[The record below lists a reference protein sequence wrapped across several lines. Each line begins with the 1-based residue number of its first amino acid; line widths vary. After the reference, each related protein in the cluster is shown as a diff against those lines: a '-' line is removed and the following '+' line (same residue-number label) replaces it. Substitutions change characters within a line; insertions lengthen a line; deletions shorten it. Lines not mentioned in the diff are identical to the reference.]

1 MVKNFIDG
9 DLCAISP
16 AASSASGTLPLID
29 PATGKQRGEVANS
42 SEADVSVAVA
52 AAKRAFPA
60 WAATSASKRSD
71 ILCRLADLIDARLD
85 DLAKAECL
93 DTGKPI
99 HTCRTIDIPRAAV
112 NIRYFAQ
119 AILHTTGQWH
129 QYDGAGVQGA
139 RPAINY
145 TLRSPRGVAG
155 LITPWNLPLY
165 LLTWKVGPALA
176 TGNTVVAKPS
186 ELTPTTAT
194 MLAELG
200 NLAGLPPGVLNIVHG
215 LGQTAG
221 AALVTHPDV
230 PAISFTGST
239 GVGRWIAKEAGDRLK
254 RVSLELGGKNPFI
267 VFADADLD
275 AASETAARALFTNSG
290 QICLC
295 GSRLIVHESIKKPF
309 LEKLLEHVRTITP
322 GDPTE
327 PDTRYGTL
335 INAAHLAKVERY
347 VDLARS
353 LGGTILCGG
362 ARPDPATLPR
372 RTGAGCYYLP
382 TIIDGLALNC
392 TIEQEEIFGPVVS
405 VQSFSTDQQAIALAN
420 GTIYGLAASIWTRD
434 LARAHMAGAE
444 IEAGVV
450 WINCWMVR
458 DLRTPFGGAKQSGVG
473 REGGMEAI
481 NFFTEPKNICLSM

>member
-9 DLCAISP
+9 DLRDISP
-16 AASSASGTLPLID
+16 AQAAATLTLID
-29 PATGKQRGEVANS
+29 PATNKPRGEVANS
-42 SEADVSVAVA
+42 TEADVHTAVA

-60 WAATSASKRSD
+60 WAATPASKRSE

-99 HTCRTIDIPRAAV
+99 HTCRTIDIPRAAA

-129 QYDGAGVQGA
+129 HYDGAGVQGA

-145 TLRSPRGVAG
+145 TLRAPRGVAG

-194 MLAELG
+194 MLAGLG

-267 VFADADLD
+267 IFRDADLEL
-275 AASETAARALFTNSG
+275 AAETAARALFSNSG

-295 GSRLIVHESIKKPF
+295 GSRLIIHEAVKEQF
-309 LEKLLEHVRTITP
+309 LSHLLANVRKMTP
-322 GDPTE
+322 GDPME
-327 PDTRYGTL
+327 PATRCGTL
-335 INAAHLAKVERY
+335 IGAAHLAKVERY
-347 VDLARS
+347 VDLART

-362 ARPDPATLPR
+362 KRPDPANLPQ
-372 RTGAGCYYLP
+372 RTRAGCYYLP
-382 TIIDGLALNC
+382 TIIDGLTPDCAV
-392 TIEQEEIFGPVVS
+392 EQEEIFGPVVS
-405 VQSFSTDQQAIALAN
+405 VQSFNTDEQAVALAN
-420 GTIYGLAASIWTRD
+420 GTSYGLAATIWTRD
-434 LARAHMAGAE
+434 LARAHTAAAL
-444 IEAGVV
+444 IEAGII

-458 DLRTPFGGAKQSGVG
+458 DLRTPFGGAKQSGIG

-481 NFFTEPKNICLSM
+481 NFFTEPKNVCVGM

>member
-16 AASSASGTLPLID
+16 AASLVGGTLPLID

-42 SEADVSVAVA
+42 IEADVYTAVA

-60 WAATSASKRSD
+60 WAATPASKRSE

-93 DTGKPI
+93 DTGKPV
-99 HTCRTIDIPRAAV
+99 HVCRTVDIPRAAA

-145 TLRSPRGVAG
+145 TVRSPRGVAG

-215 LGQTAG
+215 PGQTAG

-254 RVSLELGGKNPFI
+254 RVSLELGGKNPFV
-267 VFADADLD
+267 VFADADVD
-275 AASETAARALFTNSG
+275 AAAETAARALFTNSG

-295 GSRLIVHESIKKPF
+295 GSRLIIHESIKKHF
-309 LEKLLEHVRTITP
+309 LEMLLEHVRTITP
-322 GDPTE
+322 GDPME
-327 PDTRYGTL
+327 PATRYGAL
-335 INAAHLAKVERY
+335 INAAHLAKIERY
-347 VDLARS
+347 VDLART

-362 ARPDPATLPR
+362 ARPDPATLPQ
-372 RTGAGCYYLP
+372 RTRAGCYYLP
-382 TIIDGLALNC
+382 TIIDGLTPGCAV
-392 TIEQEEIFGPVVS
+392 EQEEIFGPIVS
-405 VQSFSTDQQAIALAN
+405 VQSFSTDLQAIALAN
-420 GTIYGLAASIWTRD
+420 GTSYGLAASVWTRD
-434 LARAHMAGAE
+434 LARAHKASAE
-444 IEAGVV
+444 IEAGIV

-481 NFFTEPKNICLSM
+481 NFFTEPKNICVAM